1 MEETK
6 KVAEE
11 GVKGKKTIIL
21 TEAQKEA
28 VYSTDRFLAVVA
40 GPGSGKTRVLTERIC
55 HLIEDCNIDSKS
67 ILAVSFSSKAA
78 GEVSKRLK
86 ESLGERSSG
95 IYVST
100 FHSFGLSLIREYS
113 SVLGYSDNIEIITP
127 TEKNRII
134 KKIWDAQNKMGRPCS
149 MPLLDLMHNISMH
162 KSGAMK
168 GDREVEY
175 YCKLYNEELKL
186 ANSVDYDDMIILARK
201 LLVENDEIRQH
212 CQEQHKFVM
221 VDEVQDMNTYQTD
234 IIMQLVGPNNSLFI
248 VGDDDQCIY
257 EWRGAVPD
265 FLKTLATNSE
275 YHVIH
280 LDDNFRSEGA
290 IVTAS
295 SAFIQRNINR
305 IRKNLQA
312 KKNKQRPETTATT
325 YAYRLR
331 GVEREAGFIARTI
344 QQLVEAS
351 LYQYGDFTILVRKHS
366 QEGPIA
372 AALEDLEIPYHI
384 QIDDVSQFDEFLFFL
399 KSLIYMDSKN
409 NLSRA
414 INYPSRIID
423 NFTYEDLCSAFP
435 EIVGKSIP
443 DTFRWLNENN
453 CQFENSDIF
462 HSRYLFLNQLY
473 NKLDNMTVM
482 EVVHEVFQHYT
493 SEEKL
498 GKKTAEKLEKTKAI
512 QPVAEDYDISHPL
525 TPEKGKENIIRFL
538 DYLNLSE
545 QDDSSEQIEGN
556 AVNIMTCHR
565 SKGLEFPVVFIP
577 GVQVSLDRFMHPFS
591 FVSGYYTVTEDLLEA
606 ERRLFYVA
614 MTRAIDRLYITCS
627 SDPFCGNGKVV
638 KQGFLAEIPGLVLH
652 KLDEEYKEE

>member
-1 MEETK
+1 M
-6 KVAEE
+6 AEAE
-11 GVKGKKTIIL
+11 AKGAFPIVL
-21 TEAQKEA
+21 TPVQKEA

-55 HLIEDCNIDSKS
+55 HLVNDCEVDGKS

-95 IYVST
+95 ILVST

-113 SVLGYSDNIEIITP
+113 SVLGYSDNIEIVTP

-134 KKIWDAQNKMGRPCS
+134 KKIWDAQNKLGRPCS

-162 KSGAMK
+162 KSGAVK

-175 YCKLYNEELKL
+175 YCKLYNEELKIR
-186 ANSVDYDDMIILARK
+186 NSVDFDDMIIFARK
-201 LLVENDEIRQH
+201 LLVENDDIRYH
-212 CQEQHKFVM
+212 CQIQHKYIM

-234 IIMQLVGPNNSLFI
+234 IIMQLVGSENSLFI

-265 FLKTLATNSE
+265 FLKKLASNSE

-295 SAFIQRNINR
+295 SAFIQRNNNR

-312 KKNKQRPETTATT
+312 KKNRQRPETTATT

-331 GVEREAGFIARTI
+331 GIDREAGFIARTI

-351 LYQYGDFTILVRKHS
+351 LYQYSDFTILVRKHS

-399 KSLIYMDSKN
+399 KALVYMDEKN
-409 NLSRA
+409 NMSRA

-423 NFTYEDLCSAFP
+423 NFTYEDLCNAFP

-443 DTFRWLNENN
+443 DTFQWLHDNN
-453 CQFENSDIF
+453 CQFDYSDVF
-462 HSRYLFLNQLY
+462 HSRYDFLLRIH
-473 NKLDNMTVM
+473 KSLDNMTVT
-482 EVVHEVFQHYT
+482 EVVNEVYQYYT
-493 SEEKL
+493 TEEKL
-498 GKKTAEKLEKTKAI
+498 EKKNVEKLEKTKAI
-512 QPVAEDYDISHPL
+512 LPIAEDYDVSHQL
-525 TPEKGKENIIRFL
+525 VLGKGIENIIRFL

-545 QDDSSEQIEGN
+545 QDDSSEQPEGN

-591 FVSGYYTVTEDLLEA
+591 FISGYYTVTDNLLEA

-627 SDPFCGNGKVV
+627 SDPFCGNGKAV

-652 KLDEEYKEE
+652 KLDEDYKEEL